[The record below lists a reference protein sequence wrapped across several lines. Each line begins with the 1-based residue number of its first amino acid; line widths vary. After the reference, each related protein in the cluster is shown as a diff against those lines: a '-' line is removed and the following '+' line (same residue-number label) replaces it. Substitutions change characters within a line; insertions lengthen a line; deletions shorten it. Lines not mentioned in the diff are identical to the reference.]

1 VWATPPAARAVHS
14 ECVNA
19 PTLPTV
25 ELMYRESA
33 DMSVALLWNREDGT
47 LKVSVREVST
57 GNPFELVVGEE
68 EALDAFYHP
77 YAYAAR
83 RD

>member
-1 VWATPPAARAVHS
+1 
-14 ECVNA
+14 VNS
-19 PTLPTV
+19 PSLPTV

-57 GNPFELVVGEE
+57 ENPFELVVGEE